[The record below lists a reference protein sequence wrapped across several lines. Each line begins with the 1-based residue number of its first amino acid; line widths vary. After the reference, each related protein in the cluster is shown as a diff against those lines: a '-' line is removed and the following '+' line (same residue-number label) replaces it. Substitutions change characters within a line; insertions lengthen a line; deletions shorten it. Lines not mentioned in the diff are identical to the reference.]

1 MRDPENAG
9 HDSAHDIRRNH
20 ILVNGTMSLA
30 NQNQIQMYSLWSD
43 AETEVDL
50 LGLTHLVDAVER
62 LVRSEHL
69 L

>member
-1 MRDPENAG
+1 
-9 HDSAHDIRRNH
+9 
-20 ILVNGTMSLA
+20 MSLA
-30 NQNQIQMYSLWSD
+30 NQNQIQTYSLWSD

-50 LGLTHLVDAVER
+50 LGFTHLVDAVER